1 MTPRITFIAACLLA
15 GSAAFA
21 QMPPPP
27 ASGPVPPAPLGATPP
42 VPPMAPAA
50 APDAGTVATGRVQQ
64 WLINPN
70 GDADGLLLADGTQVA
85 FPPHLSAAVMQVLKP
100 GDTVQV
106 SGWRAPGVPVV
117 RMQSLSANGRS
128 VADQPPAPGMAPPT
142 PLTPPTSRA
151 LREPGALSAM
161 SASGRIERLLYT
173 DRGDVRG
180 VLLADKTIVRF
191 PPHIGAAYGAQLQPG
206 AQLHARGWGTRGA
219 QGTALEATSL
229 GPTADTVRELFSGP
243 GLVPGARGPAGRS
256 AGGPGVARDAAGPGV
271 ARDAAG
277 PGVARDAAGPGVAR
291 GAGPRSAR
299 DAGGPGAQ
307 PPAPL
312 MAPPA
317 PVPAS

>member
-1 MTPRITFIAACLLA
+1 MTPRITFIAAACLLA

-42 VPPMAPAA
+42 VPPVPPMAPAA

-64 WLINPN
+64 WLINSN

-85 FPPHLSAAVMQVLKP
+85 FPPHLSTAVMQVLKP

-142 PLTPPTSRA
+142 PPIASTPPTSRA

-219 QGTALEATSL
+219 QGAALEATSL

-243 GLVPGARGPAGRS
+243 GLVPGARGPAGR
-256 AGGPGVARDAAGPGV
+256 
-271 ARDAAG
+271 
-277 PGVARDAAGPGVAR
+277 GPGVAR

>member
-1 MTPRITFIAACLLA
+1 MTPRITFIAAACLMA

-21 QMPPPP
+21 QVPQAPQVPEMTPPPP
-27 ASGPVPPAPLGATPP
+27 GGPVAPAPLGATPP
-42 VPPMAPAA
+42 TPPALPMTPAA
-50 APDAGTVATGRVQQ
+50 APDAGTVATGRVRQ
-64 WLINPN
+64 WLLNPD

-85 FPPHLSAAVMQVLKP
+85 FPPHLSAAVMQALKP

-142 PLTPPTSRA
+142 PPTPPTAPTSRA

-191 PPHIGAAYGAQLQPG
+191 PPHIGAAYSAQLQPG

-243 GLVPGARGPAGRS
+243 GLVPGPRGPAGR
-256 AGGPGVARDAAGPGV
+256 GAAGPGI
-271 ARDAAG
+271 
-277 PGVARDAAGPGVAR
+277 ARDAAGPGVAR

-299 DAGGPGAQ
+299 DAGGPR